1 MHLPEPIAF
10 GKKVGPIPWN
20 LSPQGRTVKRE
31 DLCPAP
37 RRSRGTEI
45 LSLQDIG
52 EFFRFRRNFEPIVG
66 RRRISVRNETIRSP
80 NEHEGRRKS
89 GRFARGKPYETILLA
104 CRSGPCSRA
113 GGYGR
118 RGLGGRGSDRS
129 SRIERSCDRPLLAE
143 LGGQREPTRQVWQ
156 NFPFFGRLPRS
167 RRRGE
172 DSPCPW
178 GQTNEQRSVAKGAVR
193 VAFRAALLEWPL
205 LSDLFSPLKSSLDSQ
220 TFDWS
225 QDLSLSNWDSKD
237 VVAILT

>member
-1 MHLPEPIAF
+1 MSTKED
-10 GKKVGPIPWN
+10 GKVAALRGGSPMRRFFWLVGVV
-20 LSPQGRTVKRE
+20 LV
-31 DLCPAP
+31 
-37 RRSRGTEI
+37 
-45 LSLQDIG
+45 
-52 EFFRFRRNFEPIVG
+52 
-66 RRRISVRNETIRSP
+66 
-80 NEHEGRRKS
+80 
-89 GRFARGKPYETILLA
+89 LA
-104 CRSGPCSRA
+104 L

-118 RGLGGRGSDRS
+118 RGRGGRGSDRS